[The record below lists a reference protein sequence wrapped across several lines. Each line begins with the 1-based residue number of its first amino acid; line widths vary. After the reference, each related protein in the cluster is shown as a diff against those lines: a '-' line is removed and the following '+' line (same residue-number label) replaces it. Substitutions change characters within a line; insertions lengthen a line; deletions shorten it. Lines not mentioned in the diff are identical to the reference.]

1 MKLDEYLEINCVLT
15 GSRAM
20 GFERNNSD
28 YDYAVTQKHI
38 NEMKELGL
46 IDITPTP

>member
-28 YDYAVTQKHI
+28 YDYAVT
-38 NEMKELGL
+38 
-46 IDITPTP
+46 